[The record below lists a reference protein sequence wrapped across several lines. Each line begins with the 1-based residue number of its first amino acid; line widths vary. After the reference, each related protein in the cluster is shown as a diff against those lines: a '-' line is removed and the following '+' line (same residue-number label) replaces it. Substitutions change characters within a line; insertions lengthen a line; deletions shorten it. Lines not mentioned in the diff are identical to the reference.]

1 MTTDS
6 PLRSR
11 LRSALLEARRARDAE
26 TVSTLRTAL
35 AALEN
40 AEAVP
45 TDAAAGAI
53 EDAPVG
59 VGAAEADRR
68 VLTDADELAV
78 LDAEIASFLEAG
90 RAYACSVPERA
101 VAAREAAGR
110 LTRLREDLDERPSRD

>member
-11 LRSALLEARRARDAE
+11 LRRALLEARRARDAE

-45 TDAAAGAI
+45 AEATAGAL
-53 EDAPVG
+53 EDAPIG
-59 VGAAEADRR
+59 VGATEAPRR
-68 VLTDADELAV
+68 VLSDADEVAV
-78 LDAEIASFLEAG
+78 LDAEIASLREAG

-101 VAAREAAGR
+101 AAARQAAGR
-110 LTRLREDLDERPSRD
+110 LSRLRDEQD

>member
-6 PLRSR
+6 PLRAR
-11 LRSALLEARRARDAE
+11 LRAALLVARKGRDAE

-45 TDAAAGAI
+45 TAVGSGAI

-59 VGAAEADRR
+59 VGATEAQRR
-68 VLTDADELAV
+68 GLSDADELAV
-78 LDAEIASFLEAG
+78 LDGEIASLDEAG
-90 RAYACSVPERA
+90 RTYADSVSERA
-101 VAAREAAGR
+101 LAVRRAAQT
-110 LTRLREDLDERPSRD
+110 LTGLRGA